1 MGLRTE
7 KLQTYV
13 NKPLSGLKH
22 GANIAALRQNHYVSN
37 PNLQNRI
44 ASFDRTYGQS
54 PEIADYANAGQLLK
68 TPVLRHIAMA

>member
-7 KLQTYV
+7 KTQAYV
-13 NKPLSGLKH
+13 NKPLSGLQH
-22 GANIAALRQNHYVSN
+22 GVNVAALRQNHYVSN

-44 ASFDRTYGQS
+44 ASYDATYGQS
-54 PEIADYANAGQLLK
+54 PVVADYANAGQLLK